1 MRLLALRI
9 LLLAALSAKIAAY
22 TLAQVE
28 AQFSSYLHLA
38 ENGWLNTRGQLPFG
52 CTPACGFLAYALPSQ
67 ISYPNST
74 SYRLEE
80 SGYWSQQQ
88 ALTEPTCRFSPES
101 ALDVSF
107 AVLALQVAQ
116 CEFAVKSGG
125 HAAFEG
131 ASNIQG
137 GVTIDLANLNEIT
150 VRSDRAQTA
159 VGAGNVWYDV
169 YTTLQP
175 MGLTVIGGRVSA
187 IGVGGLTLGGGI
199 SFFSGRYG
207 WACDNVNNYQVV
219 LADGSIREVS
229 FSSPY
234 SDLYWALRG
243 GGNNFGI
250 VTRFDLMTFPQGDLW
265 AGSETFI
272 YTPETAAAINDA
284 FYYLGVNAP
293 SDPYAQVIIAYAY
306 AQSVDTYI
314 IASDL
319 QYGKPVAN
327 PPILQN
333 FTAVQ
338 GAIASTLRIVDQ
350 ANLTIEFNNTNPGG
364 FRYVFNPR
372 DTKEKPSLT
381 QDYRQTY
388 WTLMVGNNA
397 TLMADMVAI
406 YMDEIEPLKT
416 VTGIV
421 PSLVFQPI
429 TTDMISHFSKNGGNA
444 LGLDNQ
450 GPLNLVQI
458 DISWSDIVDDDRI
471 LTAAQNILNRC
482 QVAASSAGLLN
493 KYVYQNYASAG
504 QDVFSGYGQKNLAR
518 LKAVSAK
525 YDPAQVFQK
534 LQPGY
539 FKLD

>member
-1 MRLLALRI
+1 VPFA
-9 LLLAALSAKIAAY
+9 SADPS
-22 TLAQVE
+22 Q
-28 AQFSSYLHLA
+28 
-38 ENGWLNTRGQLPFG
+38 
-52 CTPACGFLAYALPSQ
+52 CGFLDFALPSQ

-74 SYRLEE
+74 TYSLEE

-88 ALTEPTCRFSPES
+88 ALTEPTCRFSPKS

-137 GVTIDLANLNEIT
+137 GITIDLANLNEIT
-150 VRSDRAQTA
+150 LRSDQAQTA
-159 VGAGNVWYDV
+159 VGAGNTWYDV
-169 YTTLQP
+169 YTKLQP
-175 MGLTVIGGRVSA
+175 LGLTVIGGRVSA

-207 WACDNVNNYQVV
+207 WACDNVNNYEVV
-219 LADGSIREVS
+219 LADGSIQEVS
-229 FSSPY
+229 YSSPY

-284 FYYLGVNAP
+284 FYHLGVNAP

-306 AQSVDTYI
+306 AQSVDAYI

-327 PPILQN
+327 PPILQS

-364 FRYVFNPR
+364 FRYVSNSH
-372 DTKEKPSLT
+372 DTNDKPSLT
-381 QDYRQTY
+381 QDCRQTY

-416 VTGIV
+416 VAGIV

-444 LGLDNQ
+444 LGLDDQ
-450 GPLNLVQI
+450 GPLNCMCP
-458 DISWSDIVDDDRI
+458 S
-471 LTAAQNILNRC
+471 NIL
-482 QVAASSAGLLN
+482 
-493 KYVYQNYASAG
+493 
-504 QDVFSGYGQKNLAR
+504 
-518 LKAVSAK
+518 
-525 YDPAQVFQK
+525 
-534 LQPGY
+534 
-539 FKLD
+539 